1 MLELFIKR
9 IPFRSGLGARLKYI
23 DNEDLETKKVRI
35 VPEAE
40 RIQNA
45 LNDPGPDAEDL
56 AALRRT
62 STSSGS
68 KSSDR
73 KIVPI

>member
-1 MLELFIKR
+1 MS
-9 IPFRSGLGARLKYI
+9 FRSGLGARLKYI

-62 STSSGS
+62 STSGS